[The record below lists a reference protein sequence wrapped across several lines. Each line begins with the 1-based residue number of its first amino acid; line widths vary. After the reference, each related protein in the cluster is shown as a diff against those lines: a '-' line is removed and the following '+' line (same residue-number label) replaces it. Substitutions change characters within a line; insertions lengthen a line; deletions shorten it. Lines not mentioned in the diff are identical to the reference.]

1 LLSDSIDKNMME
13 EKYPNIS
20 RWVDGR
26 ILEIGYESETDS
38 FIRAIDEG
46 GTVFEGKSSYKTL
59 DDALDDAEK
68 AIGDR
73 FEENE

>member
-1 LLSDSIDKNMME
+1 LLSDSIDKNMIE

-20 RWVDGR
+20 RWVSDG

-46 GTVFEGKSSYKTL
+46 GAVFQGKRSYKTL

-68 AIGDR
+68 AIGDW

>member
-1 LLSDSIDKNMME
+1 MME

>member
-1 LLSDSIDKNMME
+1 LLSDSIDKNMIE

-20 RWVDGR
+20 RRVSDG
-26 ILEIGYESETDS
+26 ILEIAYESETDS

-46 GTVFEGKSSYKTL
+46 GTVFTGKRSYKTL

-68 AIGDR
+68 AIGDW

>member
-1 LLSDSIDKNMME
+1 ME

-20 RWVDGR
+20 RWVDGG

-59 DDALDDAEK
+59 DEALDDAEK
-68 AIGDR
+68 AIGKW